1 MSSPRKILRRGLLVL
16 ALSVGATT
24 FAAST
29 ARAEESATHEAA
41 EEASEAASHETATA
55 EGHGEHAAA
64 IESPLRLVLS
74 LVNFA
79 ILAGVLIKFGG
90 GAVKKGLAA
99 RHTQLKT
106 DISQAAELKTHAEAR
121 YHAQEARLAGLEQ
134 EIAALRAKMK
144 AEAEAEKTRLLA
156 AAEERASRVR
166 EETRFLLEQQT
177 KEAAQ
182 TIRREAAEAAVR
194 LAEEILR
201 RQVGSAD
208 QQRLLETFV
217 QDVGSVGGGRV

>member
-1 MSSPRKILRRGLLVL
+1 MSSLRKTFRRGLFVL
-16 ALSVGATT
+16 ALGVGATT
-24 FAAST
+24 FATST
-29 ARAEESATHEAA
+29 AKAEESATHEAA
-41 EEASEAASHETATA
+41 EQASEAASHETATP
-55 EGHGEHAAA
+55 EGHGEHAAT
-64 IESPLRLVLS
+64 IESPLRLVFS
-74 LVNFA
+74 LLNFA
-79 ILAGVLIKFGG
+79 ILAGILIKFGG

-121 YHAQEARLAGLEQ
+121 YRAQEARLAGLEQ

-201 RQVGSAD
+201 RQVGGAD

-217 QDVGSVGGGRV
+217 KDVGGGQA